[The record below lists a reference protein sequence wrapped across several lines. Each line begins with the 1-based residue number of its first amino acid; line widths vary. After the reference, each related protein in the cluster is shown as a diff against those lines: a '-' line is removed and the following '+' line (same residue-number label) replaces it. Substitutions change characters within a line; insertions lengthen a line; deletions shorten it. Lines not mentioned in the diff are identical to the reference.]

1 MDIHVFE
8 RVPQGGK
15 VLGWDGQRDPSS
27 LHRSVRWPATELDTP
42 VDDGDYRMVVY
53 SVDGEASIPRINIPA
68 LPVLEGLGAAV
79 TAGVVVVDV
88 DLPGHRQWR
97 DLAEATAHIDGLLS
111 TAPEGSLLYSAAF
124 YTTRAGYRLLWLL
137 EHAIPVTQYR
147 SLLTHVMRVLRD
159 EHGIECDPTCAEW
172 NRLYRM
178 PRCMRDG
185 SLLDSYS
192 DLVPLSEPLLN
203 PFQWG
208 ALEHDRGI
216 AAEVAGDAPEPL
228 DSMTLEQW
236 KGAWRHPYLRKA
248 LPFPPDDSGST
259 YRSMRRAIASV
270 AHEGSVTDPELLFSL
285 VVGSVDATPER
296 TRQEAWKMCVW
307 TASKQRG
314 AQAKPPPPPP
324 VRPLNP
330 DRIPTDTWVDWS
342 RTLDRRHASTLNRLQ
357 AGLPFTP
364 KTQAQDKLLS
374 ALWGMA
380 FKLQLTDT
388 EILFRAF
395 YPSAMAS
402 SVDPTFVWEQCARVV
417 GQVEAEKQQLV
428 SDDTKMAA
436 VYCADTPLLI
446 AVPGAGGL
454 YMLDVRNAAPT
465 YQLTDKTCLTLHYDQ
480 WLADRLPFDASFLDE
495 NGKPVPV
502 DALLRSYG
510 NSATTI
516 RYVTGQRG
524 AAFAPDHDGN
534 ALEIGV
540 HSIHPDLR
548 PVFHPQ
554 VDEWLRLFGG
564 SDPERF
570 LDWLAVATMTR
581 FPVCALYVHGLPGS
595 GKSMLLQ
602 GLASMWGGAPV
613 PFSNVAADFNA
624 SLLDSPIISA
634 DEGIPADKGD
644 LSETFRNLVANSVH
658 DVRIKY
664 QANATLHACLRLVI
678 TANEMDALDFR
689 KTLSGRSLQ
698 AIVERVLYLDQDDAP
713 VEYLKKL
720 GGRAATAHWAQRS
733 PGTPGLIGEHLLWLR
748 ENRQVT
754 SDGRF
759 LVEGRMTRWHRQ
771 FIDQQGIKPDAIKV
785 VAMAAKGAA
794 RLHGHQA
801 VAGVEL
807 RRDLGCVFITKEA
820 VVSYWSSQGRTDV
833 PRERLLN
840 KTLAQLDERDRI
852 GLARP
857 RIGRGNASAGQRAYV
872 VSFQTLTNSQYVTM
886 AVLEGSSN
894 PGGEE

>member
-1 MDIHVFE
+1 MDVHVFE

-15 VLGWDGQRDPSS
+15 VLGWDGQRDPAT
-27 LHRSVRWPATELDTP
+27 LHRSVLWPATELATP
-42 VDDGDYRMVVY
+42 VDDGDYRLVVY
-53 SVDGEASIPRINIPA
+53 AVEGETSLPRINLSA
-68 LPVLEGLGAAV
+68 LPVLEGLGAE
-79 TAGVVVVDV
+79 VVATMAVVDV
-88 DLPGHRQWR
+88 DLPGHRQWTSL
-97 DLAEATAHIDGLLS
+97 DEASTHIDALVS
-111 TAPEGSLLYSAAF
+111 AAAEDSLLYNAAF
-124 YTTRAGYRLLWLL
+124 YTTRAGYRLLWGL
-137 EHAIPVTQYR
+137 EHPIPVTQYR
-147 SLLTHVMRVLRD
+147 SLLTHVMRVLRA
-159 EHGIECDPTCAEW
+159 EHGIECDPTSVEW
-172 NRLYRM
+172 NRMFRM
-178 PRCMRDG
+178 PCCIRDG
-185 SLLDSYS
+185 VLLDSYA
-192 DLVPLSEPLLN
+192 DLDPLSEPLLN
-203 PFQWG
+203 PYQWG
-208 ALEHDRGI
+208 ELEHDRGV

-228 DSMTLEQW
+228 DSLTLEQW

-248 LPFPPDDSGST
+248 MPFPPDDSGST

-270 AHEGSVTDPELLFSL
+270 AHEGDVVDPELLFSL

-307 TASKQRG
+307 TAAKQRG
-314 AQAKPPPPPP
+314 ARSKPAPPPP
-324 VRPLNP
+324 VRPLSP
-330 DRIPTDTWVDWS
+330 DRIEADTWAEWL
-342 RTLDRRHASTLNRLQ
+342 RTLDRRQASTLNRLQ

-364 KTQAQDKLLS
+364 KTQARDKLLTT
-374 ALWGMA
+374 LWSLA
-380 FKLQLTDT
+380 FKLQLTDSVV
-388 EILFRAF
+388 LFRAF

-402 SVDPTFVWEQCARVV
+402 AVDPTFVWEQCERVV
-417 GQVEAEKQQLV
+417 AQVQAEATQQV
-428 SDDTKMAA
+428 SDNVKLASI
-436 VYCADTPLLI
+436 YCADTPLLI

-480 WLADRLPFDASFLDE
+480 WLSDRLPFDATFTDDKD
-495 NGKPVPV
+495 KPLPV
-502 DALLRSYG
+502 DSLLRSYG

-540 HSIHPDLR
+540 HALHPDLR
-548 PVFHPQ
+548 PVHHPQ

-602 GLASMWGGAPV
+602 GLAAMWGGAPV
-613 PFSNVAADFNA
+613 PFANVAADFNA

-634 DEGIPADKGD
+634 DEGVPADKGD

-664 QANATLHACLRLVI
+664 QSNATLHACLRLVI

-698 AIVERVLYLDQDDAP
+698 AIVERVLYLDQGPEP
-713 VEYLKKL
+713 VDYLKNL
-720 GGRAATAHWAQRS
+720 GGRSATAHWAQRG
-733 PGTPGLIGEHLLWLR
+733 PGSPGLIGEHLLWLR
-748 ENRQVT
+748 ENRPVS

-771 FIDQQGIKPDAIKV
+771 FIDQQGIKPDIIKII
-785 VAMAAKGAA
+785 ALAAKGAA
-794 RLHGHQA
+794 RLHGQQA

-807 RRDLGCVFITKEA
+807 RRDLGCLFISKEA
-820 VVSYWSSQGRTDV
+820 VVATWNSQGKGDV
-833 PRERLLN
+833 PRERILN
-840 KTLAQLDERDRI
+840 KTLSQIDEKASVS
-852 GLARP
+852 LTRP

-872 VSFQTLTNSQYVTM
+872 VSFQTLANSQYVTM
-886 AVLEGSSN
+886 AMLSGSN
-894 PGGEE
+894 EE